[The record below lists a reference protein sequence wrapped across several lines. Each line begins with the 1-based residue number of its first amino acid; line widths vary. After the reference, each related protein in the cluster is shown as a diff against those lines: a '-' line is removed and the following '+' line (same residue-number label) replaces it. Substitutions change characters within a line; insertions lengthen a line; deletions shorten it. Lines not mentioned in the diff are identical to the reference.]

1 MKIIAII
8 PARGGSKGIPG
19 KNTLEICG
27 KSLINYSIESALHSV
42 KISDIWVS
50 SEDEEILKV
59 ARKSKEILIH
69 KREKKIAKDNSSVV
83 DTIKAVLSKYT
94 EENMPDAIML
104 LQPTS
109 PIRESKQIDE
119 AISLLKVNTNMQSLI
134 SVCPMDDV
142 HPARMYWKNGLS
154 IEPILEKYEQTRR
167 QEIPLA
173 YYRNGSIYIVRT
185 KAFLENN
192 SLMVK
197 PSIGFEM
204 PESMLL
210 NIDTPRDVLIAE
222 PLIKAWKNK
231 KI

>member
-1 MKIIAII
+1 MKTIAII

-19 KNTLEICG
+19 KNILEICG
-27 KSLINYSIESALHSV
+27 KPLIDYSIESALQSEN
-42 KISDIWVS
+42 ISEIWVS
-50 SEDEEILKV
+50 SDDDKILKV
-59 ARKSKEILIH
+59 ARKSNEVLIH
-69 KREKKIAKDNSSVV
+69 QRKSKIAKDNSSVV
-83 DTIKAVLSKYT
+83 DTIKAILAEYT
-94 EENMPDAIML
+94 QENIPDAIIL

-109 PIRESKQIDE
+109 PIRDSQQIDE
-119 AISLLKVNTNMQSLI
+119 AISLLEVNPNMQSLI

-154 IEPILEKYEQTRR
+154 LEPILEKYEQTRR

-173 YYRNGSIYIVRT
+173 YYRNGSMYIVRT

-222 PLIKAWKNK
+222 PLIKAWRNG
-231 KI
+231 

>member
-1 MKIIAII
+1 MKTIAII

-27 KSLINYSIESALHSV
+27 KPLIDYSIESALQSV
-42 KISDIWVS
+42 NISEIWVS
-50 SEDEEILKV
+50 SDDDKILKV
-59 ARKSKEILIH
+59 ARKSKEVLIH
-69 KREKKIAKDNSSVV
+69 QRESKIAKDNSSVV
-83 DTIKAVLSKYT
+83 DTIKAILAEYT
-94 EENMPDAIML
+94 KENIPDAIIL

-109 PIRESKQIDE
+109 PIRESKQIDD
-119 AISLLKVNTNMQSLI
+119 AISLLEVNTNMQSLI

-154 IEPILEKYEQTRR
+154 LEPILEKYEQTRR

-173 YYRNGSIYIVRT
+173 YYRNGSMYIVRT

-222 PLIKAWKNK
+222 PLIKAWRNG
-231 KI
+231 

>member
-1 MKIIAII
+1 MKTIAII

-19 KNTLEICG
+19 KNILEICG
-27 KSLINYSIESALHSV
+27 KPLIDYSIESALQSV
-42 KISDIWVS
+42 NISEIWVS
-50 SEDEEILKV
+50 SDDDKILKV
-59 ARKSKEILIH
+59 ARKSKEVLIH
-69 KREKKIAKDNSSVV
+69 QRESKIAKDNSSIV
-83 DTIKAVLSKYT
+83 DTIKAILSEYT
-94 EENMPDAIML
+94 QENIPDAIIL

-119 AISLLKVNTNMQSLI
+119 AISLLEVNTNMQSLI
-134 SVCPMDDV
+134 SVCPMDDI

-154 IEPILEKYEQTRR
+154 LEPILEKYEQTRR

-173 YYRNGSIYIVRT
+173 YYRNGSMYIVRT

-204 PESMLL
+204 PESMML

-222 PLIKAWKNK
+222 PLIKAWRNG
-231 KI
+231 

>member
-1 MKIIAII
+1 MKTIAII

-19 KNTLEICG
+19 KNILEICG
-27 KSLINYSIESALHSV
+27 KPLIDYSIESALKCV
-42 KISDIWVS
+42 NISEIWVS
-50 SEDEEILKV
+50 SDDDKILKV
-59 ARKSKEILIH
+59 ARKFKKVLIH
-69 KREKKIAKDNSSVV
+69 QRESKIAKDNSSVV
-83 DTIKAVLSKYT
+83 DTIKAILAEYT
-94 EENMPDAIML
+94 QENIPDAIML

-119 AISLLKVNTNMQSLI
+119 AISLLEVNTNMQSLI

-185 KAFLENN
+185 KSFLENN
-192 SLMVK
+192 SLMIK

-222 PLIKAWKNK
+222 PLIKAWRNG
-231 KI
+231 

>member
-1 MKIIAII
+1 MKTIAII

-19 KNTLEICG
+19 KNILEICG
-27 KSLINYSIESALHSV
+27 KPLIDYSIESALKCV
-42 KISDIWVS
+42 NISEIWVS
-50 SEDEEILKV
+50 SDDDKILKI
-59 ARKSKEILIH
+59 ARKFKKVLIH
-69 KREKKIAKDNSSVV
+69 QRESKIAKDNSSVV
-83 DTIKAVLSKYT
+83 DTIKAILAEYT
-94 EENMPDAIML
+94 QENIPDAIML

-109 PIRESKQIDE
+109 PIRESNQIDE
-119 AISLLKVNTNMQSLI
+119 AISLLEVNTNMQSLI

-185 KAFLENN
+185 KSFLENN

-222 PLIKAWKNK
+222 PLIKAWRNG
-231 KI
+231 

>member
-1 MKIIAII
+1 MKTIAII

-19 KNTLEICG
+19 KNILEICG
-27 KSLINYSIESALHSV
+27 KPLIDYSIESALQSV
-42 KISDIWVS
+42 NISEIWVS
-50 SEDEEILKV
+50 SDDDKILKV
-59 ARKSKEILIH
+59 ARKSKEVLIH
-69 KREKKIAKDNSSVV
+69 QRESKIAKDNSSIV
-83 DTIKAVLSKYT
+83 DTIKAILAEYT
-94 EENMPDAIML
+94 QENIPDAIIL

-119 AISLLKVNTNMQSLI
+119 AISLLEVNTNMQSLI

-154 IEPILEKYEQTRR
+154 LEPILEKYEQTRR

-173 YYRNGSIYIVRT
+173 YYRNGSMYIVRT

-204 PESMLL
+204 PESMML

-222 PLIKAWKNK
+222 PLIKAWRNG
-231 KI
+231 

>member
-1 MKIIAII
+1 MKTIAII

-19 KNTLEICG
+19 KNILEICG
-27 KSLINYSIESALHSV
+27 KPLIDYSIETALQSEN
-42 KISDIWVS
+42 ISELWVS
-50 SEDEEILKV
+50 SDDEKILKV
-59 ARKSKEILIH
+59 AGKFKEVLIHQRKS
-69 KREKKIAKDNSSVV
+69 KIAKDNSSVV
-83 DTIKAVLSKYT
+83 DTIRAIL
-94 EENMPDAIML
+94 EEYSQENIPDAIIL

-119 AISLLKVNTNMQSLI
+119 AISLLEVNTDMQSLI

-142 HPARMYWKNGLS
+142 HPARMYWKKGLS
-154 IEPILEKYEQTRR
+154 LEPILEKYEQTRR

-173 YYRNGSIYIVRT
+173 YYRNGSMYIVRT

-222 PLIKAWKNK
+222 PLIKEWKNG
-231 KI
+231 

>member
-1 MKIIAII
+1 MKTIAII

-19 KNTLEICG
+19 KNILEICG
-27 KSLINYSIESALHSV
+27 KPLIDYSIESALQSEN
-42 KISDIWVS
+42 ISELWVS
-50 SEDEEILKV
+50 SDDEKILKV
-59 ARKSKEILIH
+59 ARKSKEVLIH
-69 KREKKIAKDNSSVV
+69 QRKSKIAKDNSSVV
-83 DTIKAVLSKYT
+83 DTIKAILEEYT
-94 EENMPDAIML
+94 QENIPDAIIL

-109 PIRESKQIDE
+109 PIREPKQIDE
-119 AISLLKVNTNMQSLI
+119 AISLLEVNTEMQSLI

-142 HPARMYWKNGLS
+142 HPARMYWKKGLS
-154 IEPILEKYEQTRR
+154 LEPILEKYEQTRR

-173 YYRNGSIYIVRT
+173 FYRNGSMYIVRT

-222 PLIKAWKNK
+222 PLIKAWKNG
-231 KI
+231 

>member
-1 MKIIAII
+1 MKTIAII

-19 KNTLEICG
+19 KNILEICG
-27 KSLINYSIESALHSV
+27 KPLIDYSIESALKCV
-42 KISDIWVS
+42 NISEIWVS
-50 SEDEEILKV
+50 SDDDKILKI
-59 ARKSKEILIH
+59 ARKFKKVLIH
-69 KREKKIAKDNSSVV
+69 QRESKIAKDNSSVV
-83 DTIKAVLSKYT
+83 DTIKAILAEYT
-94 EENMPDAIML
+94 QENIPDAIML

-119 AISLLKVNTNMQSLI
+119 AISLLEVNTNMQSLI

-185 KAFLENN
+185 KSFLENN

-222 PLIKAWKNK
+222 PLIKAWRNG
-231 KI
+231 